1 MEGEA
6 QSDPRAVLERLE
18 RAMNA
23 CDLEAML
30 ACIHE
35 DYRSEQPAHPERGF
49 GGRDQVEKNWSALF
63 DAMPDFHAEALETAV
78 EDTAVWTE
86 WRWTGSRADG
96 STLDMRGVTLFG
108 IKGGLITS
116 GRLYMEEVEELGTDI
131 DATVRRLSGRP
142 SRKG

>member
-1 MEGEA
+1 VA
-6 QSDPRAVLERLE
+6 LDRQS
-18 RAMNA
+18 
-23 CDLEAML
+23 
-30 ACIHE
+30 
-35 DYRSEQPAHPERGF
+35 
-49 GGRDQVEKNWSALF
+49 
-63 DAMPDFHAEALETAV
+63 
-78 EDTAVWTE
+78 
-86 WRWTGSRADG
+86 